1 MSKKLCVYL
10 MAFPETPE
18 LVEAA
23 VAGGADLIEIGFPFS
38 DPLADGPVIRQAGER
53 ALARGM
59 RTRSAWSAS
68 PRRAAASAPTCLS
81 SR

>member
-23 VAGGADLIEIGFPFS
+23 IAGGADLIEIGFPFS
-38 DPLADGPVIRQAGER
+38 DP
-53 ALARGM
+53 
-59 RTRSAWSAS
+59 TS
-68 PRRAAASAPTCLS
+68 PS